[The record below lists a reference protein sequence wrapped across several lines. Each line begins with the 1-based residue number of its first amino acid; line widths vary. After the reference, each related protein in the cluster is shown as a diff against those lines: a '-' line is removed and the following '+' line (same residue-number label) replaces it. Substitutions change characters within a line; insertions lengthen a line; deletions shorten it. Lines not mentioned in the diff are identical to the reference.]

1 MEKTSKN
8 DDQLNRIMM
17 DNAKQAVT
25 GKRSDQE
32 KKRMISGTFLPVR
45 PPYQGDFT
53 KKWKEN

>member
-25 GKRSDQE
+25 GKRADQE
-32 KKRMISGTFLPVR
+32 KRMISGTFLPVR